1 MTKKTLIG
9 LILTLALVLT
19 VSAAYA
25 QGFGPGE
32 YGYGAGRGNMT
43 NGGRMMS
50 RGHMNGGQMM
60 GRGAMMGGGQRWN
73 TELDAKFTQETAAI
87 RADIAK
93 KRIEMN
99 AVLSAPTVDEAK
111 AKALQADL
119 HKLTGELS
127 QKRLASE
134 LEFRKANPDWRPGFN
149 NNPRPNVN

>member
-1 MTKKTLIG
+1 M
-9 LILTLALVLT
+9 
-19 VSAAYA
+19 
-25 QGFGPGE
+25 
-32 YGYGAGRGNMT
+32 M
-43 NGGRMMS
+43 NGGRMMNA
-50 RGHMNGGQMM
+50 GYMNGGRMA
-60 GRGAMMGGGQRWN
+60 GRGAQAGCPRWN